1 MISQPWVLFSQNNTL
16 NWNTVLIILVQYLA
30 KRKREGICY
39 RLKYAYILLHVH
51 NKLMLSGTIFWTFQ
65 IFIVQSTKM
74 LFTPFS
80 DIHIWLLCFS
90 SLSGWTTSGNVSH
103 RKVAYSF
110 LKSLVS
116 VLFLYFIILID
127 NPWYTLFSCQICG
140 NGSSF
145 FTGIISEQIQ

>member
-1 MISQPWVLFSQNNTL
+1 MR
-16 NWNTVLIILVQYLA
+16 
-30 KRKREGICY
+30 RKYY

-51 NKLMLSGTIFWTFQ
+51 NKLMLLGTIFWTFQ
-65 IFIVQSTKM
+65 TFIVQSTKI

-90 SLSGWTTSGNVSH
+90 SLSGWTTYGNVSH

-127 NPWYTLFSCQICG
+127 NPWYNPFVLPNMWKWKQFFSLE
-140 NGSSF
+140 SF
-145 FTGIISEQIQ
+145 RNRFNRFN